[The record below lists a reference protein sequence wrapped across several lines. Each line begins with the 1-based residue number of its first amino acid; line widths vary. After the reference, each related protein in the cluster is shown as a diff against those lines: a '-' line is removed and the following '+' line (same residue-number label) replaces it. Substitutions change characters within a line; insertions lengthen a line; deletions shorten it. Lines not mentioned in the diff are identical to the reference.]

1 MRMWSVAREE
11 DCCVGWV
18 QDEELEEGAR
28 VDRVG
33 CGHKSLTGP
42 KYALMRPPRDVLM
55 ACRSPIGVPFPANA
69 W

>member
-1 MRMWSVAREE
+1 MWSVAREG

-42 KYALMRPPRDVLM
+42 KYALMVSLSLPRLGNGSKAEVV
-55 ACRSPIGVPFPANA
+55 S
-69 W
+69 

>member
-1 MRMWSVAREE
+1 MRMWSVAREG

-42 KYALMRPPRDVLM
+42 KYALMRPPRDVL
-55 ACRSPIGVPFPANA
+55 IVGL
-69 W
+69 